1 MIFWSTTGEM
11 IRVARQIRARMLAVA
26 VAAGVATVG
35 FVVPATASIDQPSVT
50 SEIPFKKTPH
60 AVDDDVVANA
70 AVHTLTQVG
79 SVMYAGGQFHSVQ
92 YPARTKTTTRD
103 NLFSFDV
110 ATGRPTTWSPQVNG
124 QVFRTLYVAPYLYVG
139 GSFTS
144 ADGVAGRLVRY
155 RVDSGTPVIDTAWRA
170 ERVTAPV
177 TDLDYTGGRLIVA
190 GSFKKRL
197 VALDPA
203 TGRDTGY
210 LRLDIAGT
218 VKANGAGPTAVYRIA
233 ISPDGSRLV
242 AIGNFATVATV
253 SRPRAFM
260 ADLDTDSASLAAWRY
275 RPLKNVCRAT
285 SLSAYLRDVDFSPDG
300 SYFVLVATGGMPT
313 TATGVGRDICDATAR
328 FETAIADPIR
338 PSWINYTGGDTLHS
352 VAAVGSAVYVGGHQR
367 WLDNPEGRNSA
378 GPGAVSRKGI
388 GAIDPV
394 SGKALAWNPTK
405 TRGVGTKFIYPTAD
419 GVWFG
424 SDGRRFAGRV
434 HDSIAFTP
442 RS

>member
-1 MIFWSTTGEM
+1 
-11 IRVARQIRARMLAVA
+11 VARRIRARTVLAVVTA
-26 VAAGVATVG
+26 TGVGVLGLT
-35 FVVPATASIDQPSVT
+35 VPATASISQPSVT
-50 SEIPFKKTPH
+50 SEVPSTKTPH
-60 AVDDDVVANA
+60 AVDDGVVANA
-70 AVHTLTQVG
+70 AVHTLSKVG
-79 SVMYAGGQFHSVQ
+79 SVMYAGGQFHSIQ
-92 YPARTKTTTRD
+92 DPARNTTSTRH
-103 NLFSFDV
+103 NLFSFDIP
-110 ATGRPTTWSPQVNG
+110 TGNPTPWAPQVDG
-124 QVFRTLYVAPYLYVG
+124 EVFRTLYVAPYLYVG
-139 GSFTS
+139 GSFTT
-144 ADGVAGRLVRY
+144 ADGVAGHLVRY
-155 RVDSGTPVIDTAWRA
+155 QVDSGTPAIDTAWSA

-218 VKANGAGPTAVYRIA
+218 VKTNGAGPTAVYRIA
-233 ISPDGSRLV
+233 ISPDGRRLV
-242 AIGNFATVATV
+242 AIGNFATVGTV

-260 ADLDTDSASLAAWRY
+260 ADLGTDSASLAAWSY

-300 SYFVLVATGGMPT
+300 SYFVFVATGGMPQ
-313 TATGVGRDICDATAR
+313 TALGVGRDICDATTR
-328 FETAIADPIR
+328 FETGIAEPFR
-338 PSWINYTGGDTLHS
+338 PTWINYTGGDTLHS

-378 GPGAVSRKGI
+378 GPGAVPRKGI
-388 GAIDPV
+388 GAINPV

-405 TRGVGTKFIYPTAD
+405 TRGVGTKFIYPTPG

-424 SDGRRFAGRV
+424 SDGRRFAGQV

-442 RS
+442 KS